1 MKLRSSIISLE
12 TGAQSMVNMETQKQ
26 RELIPGWF
34 MWLEAVSQGYAW
46 DSLLIGRSRAP
57 VLVLYNNDLSSPRG

>member
-1 MKLRSSIISLE
+1 
-12 TGAQSMVNMETQKQ
+12 MVNMETQKQ